1 MAYTPLTEAGQVIE
15 PSVSV
20 PSAIGAKFKAT
31 ATAEPELEP
40 HGLRVTSWALWVCPP
55 MALQPDDEYDE
66 RKLAHSLK
74 FALPKIIAPAW
85 RNCLTTKASLLV
97 TLFLSANEPA
107 VVGNVPVVSMLSFSN
122 TAIPCKGP
130 AHFPALNSASSCLAC
145 SIAVGSILITALYL
159 GLSAFILSI

>member
-1 MAYTPLTEAGQVIE
+1 MTDNTASASFKECAWGYQSWLLKWHRLRAKLVPYWVYGVHPLTDAGQVIE

-55 MALQPDDEYDE
+55 IALQPDDEYDE

-85 RNCLTTKASLLV
+85 RNCLTTTASLLV

-107 VVGNVPVVSMLSFSN
+107 VVGNVPVDVIF
-122 TAIPCKGP
+122 
-130 AHFPALNSASSCLAC
+130 
-145 SIAVGSILITALYL
+145 
-159 GLSAFILSI
+159 